1 MIHIE
6 ARVKLL
12 RRRDRKGKDLVGK
25 IYMYD
30 FENFIW
36 DRINGGARRKI
47 ISKKNF
53 LIYKFV
59 LSLSLSLPIYIIMK
73 VGAVMNCEKDK
84 MKNVKSV
91 TTSGNIQC

>member
-1 MIHIE
+1 ME
-6 ARVKLL
+6 GRDEKLYL
-12 RRRDRKGKDLVGK
+12 
-25 IYMYD
+25 
-30 FENFIW
+30 
-36 DRINGGARRKI
+36 
-47 ISKKNF
+47 KKNF